1 MIKLKDILMEGISAS
16 SVSQVDK
23 RVLELAKGKTYD
35 EFLNATDGLAYQVDF
50 LYRGGD
56 TIELQDQSFMTDW
69 IEHAREYGNSVGGI
83 LPNFETDL
91 IRFDN
96 NEFDKLRR
104 EFSSITVNQIRDIY
118 TPYFTRPNIAF
129 EYQDEEV
136 PNVVGKILKSKK
148 PFESLA
154 KSFNTT
160 NVLIPIMLHY
170 VRKHNKNILSFL
182 GTDYSDYGG
191 QNEYV
196 VDDVGRYVT
205 LHDVWEYVNK

>member
-1 MIKLKDILMEGISAS
+1 MIKLKDILMEGSSAS
-16 SVSQVDK
+16 SVAQANK

-35 EFLNATDGLAYQVDF
+35 EFLNATDGLAYLVDF
-50 LYRGGD
+50 LYRGSD
-56 TIELQDQSFMTDW
+56 TIELQDESFMTDS
-69 IEHAREYGNSVGGI
+69 IGHAREYGDSVGGI

-91 IRFDN
+91 IRFDTG
-96 NEFDKLRR
+96 EFDKLRR
-104 EFSSITVNQIRDIY
+104 EFSSMTLNQIRDIY

-129 EYQDEEV
+129 EYQDDEV
-136 PNVVGKILKSKK
+136 PTVVDKILKSKK
-148 PFESLA
+148 PFELLD

-182 GTDYSDYGG
+182 GTDYVAYGG

-196 VDDVGRYVT
+196 VDDVSRYVT